1 MLYDVLSMDCLFLV
15 FPLNV
20 LYNFFLQVK
29 QRKQFGECQER
40 ILKRRPPLHPN
51 IADCNEE
58 NCVLKDPS
66 NSCDVFSKEFL
77 FVFVS
82 IVEEF
87 FYSDYRPQ
95 SQCMSGQLNI

>member
-29 QRKQFGECQER
+29 QRQQFGECQER

-87 FYSDYRPQ
+87 FIVIIDRKVSA
-95 SQCMSGQLNI
+95 